1 MNEKILR
8 TLYLIKL
15 LSVSVIAKKLCVS
28 EHKVNYWFSKYRI
41 PKRSISEAV
50 YIKKNPN
57 GDPFKFKIPET
68 KTSSILFGLGIGL
81 YWGEGNKRNKSS
93 LRLGNVDPNL
103 IKAYMNFLEKIYSVE
118 KYKLRFGL
126 QIFSDTSPDIAK
138 KFWIDKLNIQSSQFQ
153 KVIVTPAR
161 GKGTYRNKSKYGV
174 LTVYFN
180 NSKLKK
186 IMDSLIE
193 NFPSV

>member
-1 MNEKILR
+1 MDERILR
-8 TLYLIKL
+8 DLYLIEL

-28 EHKVNYWFSKYRI
+28 EHKINYWFSKYGI

-57 GDPFKFKIPET
+57 GDPFKFKIPKT
-68 KTSSILFGLGIGL
+68 KASSMLFGLGVGL

-103 IKAYMNFLEKIYSVE
+103 VKAFMSFLEKIYSVD
-118 KYKLRFGL
+118 KHKLRFGL
-126 QIFSDTSPDIAK
+126 QIFSDVSSEIAK
-138 KFWIDKLNIQSSQFQ
+138 KFWMDKLNIQSSQFQ
-153 KVIVTPAR
+153 KVIITPTR
-161 GKGTYRNKSKYGV
+161 GKGTYKNKSKYGV

-186 IMDSLIE
+186 IMDDLIE
-193 NFPSV
+193 NFTIV